1 MSINGI
7 DITAQFSSI
16 CGTIWL
22 VFYISFVYL
31 VIRFRPQNIKQRRW
45 KASLLIGGLPVL
57 GMPILFGLI
66 SLASILVSDFS
77 KLIIPQLVSKAFV
90 SFTGSLICISPLSL
104 LLSIFA
110 TIGAYSRLQFSN
122 DWLNRIVPPGKDEK
136 IDVHEWS

>member
-7 DITAQFSSI
+7 DITAQFSAI

-45 KASLLIGGLPVL
+45 KASLLIAGLSVL

-66 SLASILVSDFS
+66 SVVSVLINDFS
-77 KLIIPQLVSKAFV
+77 KLGITQLVSKAFI
-90 SFTGSLICISPLSL
+90 SFTGSLLGLSPFSF

-110 TIGAYSRLQFSN
+110 IIGTYSRLQLS
-122 DWLNRIVPPGKDEK
+122 DGWLNSIVPPGKDEK
-136 IDVHEWS
+136 TSVHE